1 MTTEI
6 IFASNKLGEVTD
18 DSLQKMLDKFNL
30 GKLILSER
38 TSYGVMGQ
46 TMFVS
51 STEGEFVLKGNP
63 LFPGQFIE
71 EKYFVENIEKR
82 TGVTVPVSY
91 MIDDSEDIFGWSYSL
106 MPRLQGEH
114 LHLLQ
119 TLTQEEKLE
128 IAELV
133 ANTLL
138 EFHSWKVDQYGELD
152 TKKLT
157 IKPFENSYTE
167 WLFNR
172 IRFWLDDAKKY
183 SVITSGD
190 EEWVENLLERA
201 KDSFD
206 KIASPTFVMGDFKSE
221 NFLLESK
228 STGWEMS
235 GVFDFTNS
243 YFGDGLSDLIKMIT
257 MYINNGEQDVAR
269 HLLSVYFEG
278 REYNEAIKL
287 RIKVHMLQ
295 QRVLDWGCAKA
306 MDMVTWDDGLSF
318 SDWVEYYI
326 ESATNFWGE

>member
-6 IFASNKLGEVTD
+6 IFASNKLGEVMD
-18 DSLQKMLDKFNL
+18 DSLQKMLEKFNL
-30 GKLILSER
+30 GKLISSER

-71 EKYFVENIEKR
+71 EKYFVDNLEKQ
-82 TGVTVPVSY
+82 TGITVPVPY
-91 MIDDSEDIFGWSYSL
+91 MIDGSEDIFGWSYSL

-114 LHLLQ
+114 LHLLPSLNENQ
-119 TLTQEEKLE
+119 KLE

-138 EFHSWKVDQYGELD
+138 EFHSWKVDQAGELD
-152 TKKLT
+152 TKSLT
-157 IKPFENSYTE
+157 IKPFEKSYTE
-167 WLFNR
+167 WLYNR
-172 IRFWLDDAKKY
+172 IRFWLLDAKKY
-183 SVITSGD
+183 SVITLED
-190 EEWVENLLERA
+190 EKWVENLLRKA

-206 KIASPTFVMGDFKSE
+206 NIASPTFVMGDFKSE
-221 NFLLESK
+221 NFLLKSK
-228 STGWEMS
+228 PTGWEIS

-243 YFGDGLSDLIKMIT
+243 YFGDGISDLIKMVT
-257 MYINNGEQDVAR
+257 MYINNGEQAIAR
-269 HLLSVYFEG
+269 HLLSVYIEG
-278 REYNEAIKL
+278 SVQKEGFKQ

-318 SDWVEYYI
+318 SDWVEYYT
-326 ESATNFWGE
+326 ESAISLLD